1 MSNKSNKNGLEELGL
16 CHLQKHATVSTKG
29 QVVIPKQIRQALNIR
44 PQDKLI
50 FSLKNKKI
58 EAVLVPNLNKVRGM
72 LKKPEQEA
80 ASVEQMHRSVRTAVS
95 CKYRQENSGKEE

>member
-1 MSNKSNKNGLEELGL
+1 
-16 CHLQKHATVSTKG
+16 
-29 QVVIPKQIRQALNIR
+29 
-44 PQDKLI
+44 
-50 FSLKNKKI
+50 
-58 EAVLVPNLNKVRGM
+58 M